1 MIIQVFKKKQQP
13 SKLIRMM
20 LILPNKDHLTQIY
33 SVTILILIQET
44 LKVYKILLISL
55 QNLHMPNHNDHDLS
69 MLYLP

>member
-1 MIIQVFKKKQQP
+1 
-13 SKLIRMM
+13 MM